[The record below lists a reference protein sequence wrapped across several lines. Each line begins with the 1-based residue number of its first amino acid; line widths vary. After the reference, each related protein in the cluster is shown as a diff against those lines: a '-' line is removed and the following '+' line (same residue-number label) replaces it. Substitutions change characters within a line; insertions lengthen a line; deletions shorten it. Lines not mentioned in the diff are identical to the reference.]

1 MDKSEKSRG
10 KPREVKKPPEE
21 PRLFGRPASPRSA
34 LLPPITAARWLLV
47 LIAAAGVYFFHSF
60 LVPVLAALIVAF
72 ASWPLY
78 RRLLR
83 AVDFNRTIA
92 ASLATFAIVA
102 FLLVPIGF
110 ATAYAVAE
118 VQIWI
123 GWAVEANRVGAP
135 VPEWIAALPLVGD
148 RLAALWNGYLGHP
161 GGIGEL
167 FELIS
172 GDNLGSIYRA
182 VIAFGGTAFNL
193 LLGLV
198 FMLIALFFAYRDGE
212 GFVAQLDRL
221 GERILPMRWERIS
234 RVVPAT
240 ISATVTGQT
249 LIAIG
254 EGIVLGIAYWL
265 AGLPSPVTFG
275 LITGVL
281 ALIPGGAPLSMTLA
295 SVYLAASGSLISG
308 LLLFAWGAIELF
320 VVDKTIRPKLVGG
333 PIKLPFLPTF
343 FGLIGGVKTMGLI
356 GLFVGPVLMALIV
369 AIWREWMSEVETV
382 DATGEDIVTTEKPA
396 EEPKEPRR
404 KAQAG

>member
-1 MDKSEKSRG
+1 
-10 KPREVKKPPEE
+10 
-21 PRLFGRPASPRSA
+21 
-34 LLPPITAARWLLV
+34 
-47 LIAAAGVYFFHSF
+47 VYFFHSF

-110 ATAYAVAE
+110 ASAYAVAE
-118 VQIWI
+118 IQLWI

-148 RLAALWNGYLGHP
+148 RLVQLWNAYLGHP
-161 GGIGEL
+161 GGIGQL

-182 VIAFGGTAFNL
+182 LIAFGGTAFNL

-212 GFVAQLDRL
+212 AFVAQLDKL

-254 EGIVLGIAYWL
+254 EGIVLGTAYWL

-281 ALIPGGAPLSMTLA
+281 ALIPGGAPASMTLA

-308 LLLFAWGAIELF
+308 LALFAWGSLELF

-369 AIWREWMSEVETV
+369 AIWREWMREAETV
-382 DATGEDIVTTEKPA
+382 DAAGEDIAMVEKPA
-396 EEPKEPRR
+396 EEPLR
-404 KAQAG
+404 KAI